1 MSNKEFSKISDIL
14 NESVFANKKH
24 GQTLEKGIS
33 FGMSF
38 GMFFSFWKNIVGKK
52 FEKLS
57 IPYDVKGTTLFV
69 SVISPVV
76 MQELTFFKADIIK
89 KVAPYAEGLNFKIN
103 DIKFDYKNWQSI
115 KNGTNNK
122 NSSKI
127 FDTDVPNYYTDE
139 DFETIG
145 LDNNEE
151 KEFENLRKTINN
163 IEFLPAS
170 VKINMYKNALN
181 QYKAQKLR
189 KHSGKNNKNLL
200 E

>member
-1 MSNKEFSKISDIL
+1 MSNKDFSKLSDIL
-14 NESVFANKKH
+14 NESVLADKKL
-24 GQTLEKGIS
+24 GQAFEQGMS

-38 GMFFSFWKNIVGKK
+38 SMFLNFWKNIVGKK

-57 IPYDVKGTTLFV
+57 IPYDIKGRTLFV
-69 SVISPVV
+69 SVISPVIL
-76 MQELTFFKADIIK
+76 QELSFFKADIIK
-89 KVAPYAEGLNFKIN
+89 KAAPYAEGLNFKIN
-103 DIKFDYKNWQSI
+103 DIKFDYKNWQSV
-115 KNGTNNK
+115 KNGTKGENP
-122 NSSKI
+122 SKA
-127 FDTDVPNYYTDE
+127 FDTDIPDYYTDE

-151 KEFENLRKTINN
+151 KEFEILRKTIND

-170 VKINMYKNALN
+170 VKTNMYKNAMN

-189 KHSGKNNKNLL
+189 KHGGKNNKNLL